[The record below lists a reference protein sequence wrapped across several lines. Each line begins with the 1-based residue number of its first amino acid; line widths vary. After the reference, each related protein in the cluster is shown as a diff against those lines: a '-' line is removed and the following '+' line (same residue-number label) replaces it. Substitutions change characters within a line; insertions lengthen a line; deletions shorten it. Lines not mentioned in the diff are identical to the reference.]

1 MHWEMSGKQMN
12 KYKFV
17 ILLGVLMFFNSCK
30 TYTITRYYSKDE
42 LDFISGKKYKF
53 SNEHLFNE
61 NLMFVYFNDCFEAE
75 DNFYSVCTAFYNK
88 TGKAPSI
95 KISDFTVKDENGKII
110 FIAEEVD
117 SDKIQLYK
125 AEKMT
130 DNGYYRYYFG
140 FDRTIKAEDVTDQC
154 YYINCTL
161 NGIEFEDVLI
171 RIEKK
176 RWGPVV

>member
-1 MHWEMSGKQMN
+1 
-12 KYKFV
+12 
-17 ILLGVLMFFNSCK
+17 
-30 TYTITRYYSKDE
+30 
-42 LDFISGKKYKF
+42 
-53 SNEHLFNE
+53 
-61 NLMFVYFNDCFEAE
+61 
-75 DNFYSVCTAFYNK
+75 
-88 TGKAPSI
+88 
-95 KISDFTVKDENGKII
+95 
-110 FIAEEVD
+110 
-117 SDKIQLYK
+117 LYK

>member
-1 MHWEMSGKQMN
+1 
-12 KYKFV
+12 
-17 ILLGVLMFFNSCK
+17 MFFTSCK

-95 KISDFTVKDENGKII
+95 KISDFTVKDQNGKII
-110 FIAEEVD
+110 FTADDIVLDE
-117 SDKIQLYK
+117 SKLYK

>member
-1 MHWEMSGKQMN
+1 MN
-12 KYKFV
+12 KYIFWV
-17 ILLGVLMFFNSCK
+17 LLGVLMFFNSCE
-30 TYTITRYYSKDE
+30 TYRVITYESR
-42 LDFISGKKYKF
+42 DFIEHFKKQNFDF
-53 SNEHLFNE
+53 SQKRTVDDNLVFTYFVKRSDYVNEWYVVGME
-61 NLMFVYFNDCFEAE
+61 
-75 DNFYSVCTAFYNK
+75 FYNK

-110 FIAEEVD
+110 FTAEDVD

-130 DNGYYRYYFG
+130 DNGYYQYFFG

>member
-1 MHWEMSGKQMN
+1 MN
-12 KYKFV
+12 KYIFWV
-17 ILLGVLMFFNSCK
+17 LLGVLMFFNSCE
-30 TYTITRYYSKDE
+30 TYRVITYESR
-42 LDFISGKKYKF
+42 DFIEHFEKQNFDF
-53 SNEHLFNE
+53 SQKRTVDD
-61 NLMFVYFNDCFEAE
+61 NLVFTYFVKRSDYVSME
-75 DNFYSVCTAFYNK
+75 FYNK

-110 FIAEEVD
+110 FQAEDID
-117 SDKIQLYK
+117 SDKIKLYK

-130 DNGYYRYYFG
+130 DNGYYYHFFG

>member
-1 MHWEMSGKQMN
+1 
-12 KYKFV
+12 
-17 ILLGVLMFFNSCK
+17 MFFTSCK
-30 TYTITRYYSKDE
+30 TYKVIRYESKDFKVFE
-42 LDFISGKKYKF
+42 KKNYDFSQERMF
-53 SNEHLFNE
+53 DN
-61 NLMFVYFNDCFEAE
+61 NLVFAYFVKRSDYVDEW
-75 DNFYSVCTAFYNK
+75 YVVGMKFYNK

-110 FIAEEVD
+110 FTAEDVD

-130 DNGYYRYYFG
+130 DNGYYQYFFG